1 MKLSRKMLAVTQIGV
16 PFLMV
21 ATSQSQVTLERGAHH
36 QVVEVSHQNESGS
49 VTQAHYTALGNGWHY
64 RDAAGTW
71 VESKPVIQDYGDT
84 ILCTGASFRVMLT
97 TNLNTTGAV
106 DLETSDRQRIVSHP
120 LGIAFYDPESG
131 NSVLLAQIQDSR
143 AELVSSNLIVYRDAF
158 VGNGLRAS
166 VTYGYWRGRFHQD
179 VTFERAPAVTPADFG
194 MGPST
199 RLEVLTEFVDS
210 PTPTL
215 TPVVMK
221 REKDE
226 AKRTRMVA
234 PDLVDE
240 KLDYGAMAMYLG
252 RAFTTEAG
260 KRGGVPVAKRLVKI
274 EDRTVLTE
282 AVEWRDVEA
291 NLAKLP
297 RQAAAGSRPKPF
309 EVGQREL
316 PRRMVAERT
325 ERPSFEARL
334 ARVTRAGPPRLAMLP
349 QRGTGPEGFVLDY
362 ELIES
367 ASEFTFESGQTYY
380 VVDYVLIDGVATFE
394 AGAVIKYAPGAQ
406 LTIAGTVNGPDGTV
420 VFTAKDDDSVG
431 QSITNSTGLP
441 SGSYADIALAF
452 YYISYSAIGYLDIRF
467 ADTGLY
473 CYTGSWSVSSSSFLN
488 CDLGVYASSSSI
500 YLSGVDLCNVAT
512 WYDHNYEGSISPN
525 ALTECATSRDGDNMA
540 DNWELAY
547 FGHLGRTG
555 SGDYD
560 TDGMSDYN
568 EYLRGRNP
576 TVSGTTA
583 DSSGAI
589 KLSVFTPLK

>member
-1 MKLSRKMLAVTQIGV
+1 MQTVA

-21 ATSQSQVTLERGAHH
+21 ATSRSQATLERGAHH

-49 VTQAHYTALGNGWHY
+49 VTRAHYTALGNGWHY
-64 RDAAGTW
+64 QDAAGTW
-71 VESKPVIQDYGDT
+71 VESRPVIQDYGDT
-84 ILCTGASFRVMLT
+84 ILCTGASFRVLLN

-131 NSVLLAQIQDSR
+131 KSVLLAQIQDSR

-158 VGNGLRAS
+158 DGNGIRAS

-210 PTPTL
+210 PIPTL

-240 KLDYGAMAMYLG
+240 KLDYGAMTMYLG

-291 NLAKLP
+291 NFAKLP
-297 RQAAAGSRPKPF
+297 RQAATGSRLKS
-309 EVGQREL
+309 VVAGQREL
-316 PRRMVAERT
+316 PRKVVTEEP
-325 ERPSFEARL
+325 ERPSFEAR
-334 ARVTRAGPPRLAMLP
+334 VTRAGQPRLAMLP
-349 QRGTGPEGFVLDY
+349 RRGTGPEGFVLDY
-362 ELIES
+362 ELIQS
-367 ASEFTFESGQTYY
+367 AEEFTFQSGQTYY
-380 VVDYVLIDGVATFE
+380 VADYVVIDGVATFE

-406 LTIAGTVNGPDGTV
+406 LSIAGTVNGPDGTV

-452 YYISYSAIGYLDIRF
+452 YYVPYAYLGYVDIRF
-467 ADTGLY
+467 AETGLY
-473 CYTGSWSVSSSSFLN
+473 CYTGSWSIYTSSFLN

-500 YLSGVDLCNVAT
+500 SLSSVDLCNVDT
-512 WYDHNYEGSISPN
+512 WYDHDYSGSISPS

-560 TDGMSDYN
+560 TDGMNDYN
-568 EYLRGRNP
+568 EYLQGRNP